1 MNAPRTLT
9 QARLRLARLRRRGTD
24 RGAGGDSLEA
34 VILAP
39 VILAIFMIIVAA
51 GRYQLGTGKIDQA
64 AGAGAR
70 AASIQFTAAAAQ
82 PAAQSAAQDS
92 LADAGVSCQDFAV
105 SVDTSGYSTAPTPG
119 AQASVSVTVTCT
131 VDWSDLTIPGWPGSK
146 SISSTADSP
155 LDIRRIGS

>member
-1 MNAPRTLT
+1 MTAHRKSTQPLT
-9 QARLRLARLRRRGTD
+9 SLARLRRRGTE
-24 RGAGGDSLEA
+24 RGGGDSLEA

-39 VILAIFMIIVAA
+39 IVLAIFMIIVAA

-64 AGAGAR
+64 AGAAAR
-70 AASIQFTAAAAQ
+70 AASIQFTATAAQ
-82 PAAQSAAQDS
+82 PAAAKAAQDS

-105 SVDTSGYSTAPTPG
+105 SVDTSAYSIAPTPG
-119 AQASVSVTVTCT
+119 AQASVGVTITCT

-146 SISSTADSP
+146 TITSTADSP